1 MEEIKF
7 TTVYLKN
14 KIIYRSYHILI
25 IIVLTNNK
33 IKIIYI
39 NKLKDNSHS
48 NINLLLEYV
57 LFTQIQK
64 FNC

>member
-14 KIIYRSYHILI
+14 KIIYQSYHILI